1 MRTWLSIGCVV
12 LLAGCTAVVMK
23 EPFPET
29 KLTEKEQEQIEGV
42 WQLDESV
49 LNIAFTTNGI
59 PWMAWTEWEDE
70 DFQLTKCRLHFTK
83 HNDTL
88 YACMPVEPGE
98 TNQYH
103 FLEFTVDDG
112 NALVWSSNVEVFEKW
127 IEVGTLAGAEEDED
141 GLIVLKSSA
150 KEILEL
156 ISTNSAA
163 FNYKEPTLLRKLR

>member
-29 KLTEKEQEQIEGV
+29 KLTEKEQEEIEGV
-42 WQLDESV
+42 WQSEESAWH
-49 LNIAFTTNGI
+49 IAFTTNGV

-83 HNDTL
+83 HNDTR
-88 YACMPVEPGE
+88 YVCMPFEPGG
-98 TNQYH
+98 TNQY
-103 FLEFTVDDG
+103 FFMEFTVDDG
-112 NALVWSSNVEVFEKW
+112 KALLWVPDGDVFEKW
-127 IEVGTLAGAEEDED
+127 IEVGTLAGAEEDDD

-156 ISTNSAA
+156 ISTNRAA
-163 FNYKEPTLLRKLR
+163 FNYKEPTLLWKLR